1 MEVHVLNT
9 LDIIMLIS
17 LFSLV
22 TLHHYMT
29 SYSNVDHVLTLLNDM
44 THAPDPV
51 AYAPDPLTYAP
62 NPLTHAPDPLTYA
75 PYPLSHALDLCPS
88 DSCS

>member
-17 LFSLV
+17 LFSIV

-51 AYAPDPLTYAP
+51 AYAP
-62 NPLTHAPDPLTYA
+62 NPLIVCVSRPVRKTSLISHTYV
-75 PYPLSHALDLCPS
+75 S
-88 DSCS
+88 